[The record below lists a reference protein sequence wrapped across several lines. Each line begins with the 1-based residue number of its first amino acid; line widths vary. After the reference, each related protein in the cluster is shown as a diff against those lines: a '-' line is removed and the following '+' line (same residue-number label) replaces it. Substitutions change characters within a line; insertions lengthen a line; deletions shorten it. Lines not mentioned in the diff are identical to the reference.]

1 MAKKSKKVAFKAHVH
16 KCEFILA
23 SDLFEDLDDLW
34 NEFLQQDTPFQ
45 LGSNNRSLVALN
57 VLLNEMSVLNLK
69 DVMKE
74 WESLNAR
81 CSDLN
86 LTYVDLEN

>member
-1 MAKKSKKVAFKAHVH
+1 MAKKSKKVAFKVH

-34 NEFLQQDTPFQ
+34 NEFLQQDTPLQ
-45 LGSNNRSLVALN
+45 VGSNSRSLVTLGA
-57 VLLNEMSVLNLK
+57 LLNELSVLNLK

-81 CSDLN
+81 CSGLN
-86 LTYVDLEN
+86 LITYVDLEN